1 VSVQVVRP
9 GASTTVQDLGRPGW
23 GASGVPPSG
32 AMDALSFRAAN
43 LLAGNDE
50 DAAALEITLGGLEV
64 VFSAEH
70 RCALAGAPVEARIDG
85 ELVRAG
91 RSFVIPTGAA
101 LSIGATRS
109 GVRCYLAVAGG
120 IDVPVALGSRST
132 FVAAGFGG
140 LDGRALKTGDVLSVG
155 PPSGSPHE
163 QRALTAGALPETAR
177 ETILRVVRGP
187 QEDAFTGEGIDTFYS
202 NPYRVSPRSDRAGVR
217 LEGAP
222 IAIAGEADLDPE
234 GVVTGSVQV
243 PADGMPIILGP
254 DRPATGGYV
263 KVATVITAD
272 LPVLAQARP
281 GDTLRF
287 VRIDVED
294 ARAAWRERL
303 RVLHDGFEEL
313 G

>member
-1 VSVQVVRP
+1 MRVVRP

-32 AMDALSFRAAN
+32 AMDEISFRAAN

-50 DAAALEITLGGLEV
+50 DAAALEITIVGPELL
-64 VFSAEH
+64 FSEEH
-70 RCALAGAPVEARIDG
+70 LCALAGASAEARIDG
-85 ELVRAG
+85 ELVPSA
-91 RSFVIPTGAA
+91 RSFVVPAGAT
-101 LSIGATRS
+101 LSIGTARS

-120 IDVPVALGSRST
+120 IDVPVVLGSRST
-132 FVAAGFGG
+132 FVTAGFGG
-140 LDGRALKTGDVLSVG
+140 LAGRALKAGDVLGIDAVTA
-155 PPSGSPHE
+155 PNRD
-163 QRALTAGALPETAR
+163 RAIASAALPETAR

-187 QEDAFTGEGIDTFYS
+187 QEDAFTGDGIDAFYS
-202 NPYRVSPRSDRAGVR
+202 SSYRVSPRSDRAGVR

-222 IAIAGEADLDPE
+222 IGIAAGADLDPE

-243 PADGMPIILGP
+243 PGDGMPIVLGP

-263 KVATVITAD
+263 KIATVISAD

-287 VRIDVED
+287 EAVGVED
-294 ARAAWRERL
+294 ARAARRERL
-303 RVLHDGFEEL
+303 RALYDAIEER

>member
-1 VSVQVVRP
+1 VSVRVVRP
-9 GASTTVQDLGRPGW
+9 GAFTTVQDLGRPGW

-32 AMDALSFRAAN
+32 AMDELSFRASN

-64 VFSAEH
+64 VCSAEH
-70 RCALAGAPVEARIDG
+70 RYALAGASVEARVDG
-85 ELVRAG
+85 GLVPSG
-91 RSFVIPTGAA
+91 RSFVIPAGAT
-101 LSIGATRS
+101 LSIGTTRS

-120 IDVPVALGSRST
+120 IDAPVALGSRST

-140 LDGRALKTGDVLSVG
+140 LDGRALKAGDVLSVG
-155 PPSGSPHE
+155 PSSGSPHD
-163 QRALTAGALPETAR
+163 QRALASGALPEAAR

-202 NPYRVSPRSDRAGVR
+202 SPYRVSPRSDRAGVR

-222 IAIAGEADLDPE
+222 IGIAGEADLDPE

-243 PADGMPIILGP
+243 PADGMPIVLGP

-263 KVATVITAD
+263 KVATVISAD

-287 VRIDVED
+287 VTIDVED

-303 RVLHDGFEEL
+303 RVLHEGFEEL

>member
-1 VSVQVVRP
+1 MSVHVLRP

-32 AMDALSFRAAN
+32 AMDELSFRAAN

-50 DAAALEITLGGLEV
+50 GAAALEITIAGPELL
-64 VFSAEH
+64 FSDEH
-70 RCALAGAPVEARIDG
+70 VCALAGAPVEARIDG
-85 ELVRAG
+85 ELVPAG
-91 RSFVIPTGAA
+91 RSFVIPAGTA
-101 LSIGATRS
+101 LSIGTTRS

-132 FVAAGFGG
+132 LVAAGFGG
-140 LDGRALKTGDVLSVG
+140 LDGRALKTGDVLSIG
-155 PPSGSPHE
+155 PASGSPHY
-163 QRALTAGALPETAR
+163 QRALASGALPETAR

-187 QEDAFTGEGIDTFYS
+187 QEDAFTDEGIDTFYS
-202 NPYRVSPRSDRAGVR
+202 SAYRVSPWSDRAGVR

-222 IAIAGEADLDPE
+222 IGIAGAADLDPE

-243 PADGMPIILGP
+243 PADGMPIVLGP

-263 KVATVITAD
+263 KVATVISAD

-287 VRIDVED
+287 ATIDVED
-294 ARAAWRERL
+294 ARAARRERL
-303 RVLHDGFEEL
+303 RVLHEGFEGL